1 MSHRNRAEFSTPQS
15 AHLVE
20 ALIFSEVCK
29 SIDFD
34 KLADLQ
40 QRIAVE
46 LARLPDVTD
55 AEMLA
60 QARGAIARAL
70 RQVADDQETPKG
82 PLDDDHDCRYLNAL
96 CAEFDPGPSSSSRSA

>member
-1 MSHRNRAEFSTPQS
+1 MSHRDHPAFSPPQS

-29 SIDFD
+29 SVDFD

-70 RQVADDQETPKG
+70 RQLAADRETPG
-82 PLDDDHDCRYLNAL
+82 SPPGDDHDCRYLNAL
-96 CAEFDPGPSSSSRSA
+96 CAEFDPGPSSSGRSA